1 MLFFIV
7 LAVATT
13 GAWIVG
19 RGSSSVRDY
28 ARRGLAIAMAVAGVF
43 HLVQPDPFVQ
53 HLPDWVPAREPLVLL
68 TGLVEIALGAALL
81 GPRAWRSQAGRLL
94 AAYLVAVFPANV
106 YVAVAAVDVDG
117 QPGGAYPWIRLPF
130 QALFVGLALWSTRR
144 HAQVPAPAPSAGNAE
159 RDRRA
164 AVALSD

>member
-7 LAVATT
+7 LAVATS

-19 RGSSSVRDY
+19 RRSASVRDH

-53 HLPDWVPAREPLVLL
+53 HLPDWVAGREALVFL
-68 TGLVEIALGAALL
+68 TGLAEIALGAALL
-81 GPRAWRSQAGRLL
+81 GPRAWRSNAGRLL

-117 QPGGAYPWIRLPF
+117 QPGGPYPWIRLPF
-130 QALFVGLALWSTRR
+130 QALFVAWALWSTRTEAR
-144 HAQVPAPAPSAGNAE
+144 VPVPAAQSVAGD
-159 RDRRA
+159 RDRTPAA
-164 AVALSD
+164 AV